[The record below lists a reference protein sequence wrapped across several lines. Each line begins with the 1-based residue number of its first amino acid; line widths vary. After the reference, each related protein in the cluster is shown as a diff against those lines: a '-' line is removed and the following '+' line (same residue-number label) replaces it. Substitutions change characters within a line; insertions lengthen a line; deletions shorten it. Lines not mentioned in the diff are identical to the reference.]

1 MFKKITSFIFIILF
15 FSSCAQKQVIHS
27 TSATILIK
35 TPTMKF
41 YDKGFIS
48 KFDNYTQV
56 QIYSAGKTI
65 LDMKIYKDRVCTSTF
80 ECEGIKEFNKKYLSS
95 SYEDDFLETVFNNN
109 KKETVFRDK
118 EHNILI
124 KIKKD

>member
-1 MFKKITSFIFIILF
+1 MFKKFIGLIITIII
-15 FSSCAQKQVIHS
+15 FSSCAQKQVISS

-48 KFDNYTQV
+48 SFADYTQV
-56 QIYSAGKTI
+56 QIYSAGKTV
-65 LDMKIYKDRVCTSTF
+65 LDLKVYEDKICKSTF
-80 ECEGIKEFNKKYLSS
+80 ECESSKEFNKKYLHS
-95 SYEDDFLETVFNNN
+95 SYDDKFLKSIFDDN
-109 KKETVFRDK
+109 KKDKIFRDK

-124 KIKKD
+124 KIKRD

>member
-1 MFKKITSFIFIILF
+1 MFKKIITFISIILF
-15 FSSCAQKQVIHS
+15 LSSCAQKQVIHS

-35 TPTMKF
+35 TPAMKF

-56 QIYSAGKTI
+56 QIYSAGKTL
-65 LDMKIYKDRVCTSTF
+65 LDMKIYKDKICTSTF
-80 ECEGIKEFNKKYLSS
+80 ECESLKEFNRKYLNS
-95 SYEDDFLETVFNNN
+95 SYKEDFLESIFNNN

-124 KIKKD
+124 KVKKD